1 MWIYS
6 ICFTFYPSDLS
17 TYSSRHRTAYIIKSC
32 VYVGEQKVLTEQTFW
47 LSLPLSLSI
56 PKQEFKCLFFSIVSV
71 CLSNE
76 CRRHI
81 WCLKQLYRRVVL
93 CELHL
98 VNHIAEV
105 LPLSLGEAVKEF
117 GKMTLERHCN
127 VRPQALQ
134 LVKLC
139 CFFPPVF
146 SYISVGLWV
155 CVRRCQDLSQASS
168 STELTIIDYF
178 TPLKE

>member
-1 MWIYS
+1 MFFLTSHKGDSCAVTWPLCPQSQHEYVWLIS
-6 ICFTFYPSDLS
+6 ASLGQTSHTNICEYTVSASFYPSDLS
-17 TYSSRHRTAYIIKSC
+17 TYSSRHQTAYIIKSC

-56 PKQEFKCLFFSIVSV
+56 PKQELKCLFFSIVSV

-98 VNHIAEV
+98 VII
-105 LPLSLGEAVKEF
+105 LQKSSLSLGEAVKEF
-117 GKMTLERHCN
+117 GKITLERHCN
-127 VRPQALQ
+127 VRLQAL
-134 LVKLC
+134 
-139 CFFPPVF
+139 
-146 SYISVGLWV
+146 
-155 CVRRCQDLSQASS
+155 
-168 STELTIIDYF
+168 
-178 TPLKE
+178 